1 MKNLNRK
8 NLRKVLLKE
17 LKSIKEEA
25 SKSELFMQ
33 DMQAQTITDFK
44 EYENSEVLGEAITRI
59 WEVLDGLWE
68 NQEIILNKV
77 KRLESDLNSI
87 T

>member
-25 SKSELFMQ
+25 NKSELFMK

-44 EYENSEVLGEAITRI
+44 EYENSEVLGETITRI
-59 WEVLDGLWE
+59 WEVLDGLWQ

-77 KRLESDLNSI
+77 KKLESDLSSN